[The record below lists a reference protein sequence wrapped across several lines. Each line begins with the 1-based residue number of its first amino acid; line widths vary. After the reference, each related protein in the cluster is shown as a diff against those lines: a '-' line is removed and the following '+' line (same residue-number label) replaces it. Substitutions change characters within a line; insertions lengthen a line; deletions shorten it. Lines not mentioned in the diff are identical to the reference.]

1 MDHDLLT
8 ALRAL
13 ADPTRL
19 RLAGRLAGRPAT
31 ESDLAAELGLSGAT
45 VRRQLTQL
53 VDAGLV
59 AVTDDVHGVRY
70 ALRPEAIGAL
80 GRALAALEP
89 DAHVDSGPGVGPAG
103 EALPADV
110 ARVLRGFFE
119 ADRLTTI
126 PATESKRLVVLH
138 YLRDRCFTKDRPY
151 LEKEVNQ
158 RLAIFHPDVASLRR
172 YMVDAGLLTRAGGEY
187 RVPEATAAPL
197 SDGR

>member
-1 MDHDLLT
+1 MDHDMLT

-19 RLAGRLAGRPAT
+19 RLAGRLAGAPAT
-31 ESDLAAELGLSGAT
+31 ESDLAAALGLSGAT
-45 VRRQLTQL
+45 VRRQLSKL

-59 AVTDDVHGVRY
+59 AVTDDGHGVRH
-70 ALRPEAIGAL
+70 ALRSEAIGAL
-80 GRALAALEP
+80 ARQLAALEP
-89 DAHVDSGPGVGPAG
+89 DAHVDSGPGIGPAG

-126 PATESKRLVVLH
+126 PANGSKRLVLLR
-138 YLRDRCFTKDRPY
+138 YLRDRCFTEDRPY
-151 LEKEVNQ
+151 PEKGVNQ

-172 YMVDAGLLTRAGGEY
+172 YMVDAGLLTRAAGQY
-187 RVPEATAAPL
+187 RVPEATTRPPQ
-197 SDGR
+197 

>member
-1 MDHDLLT
+1 MDHDVLT

-19 RLAGRLAGRPAT
+19 RLAGRLAGEPAT
-31 ESDLAAELGLSGAT
+31 ESVLAADLGLSAAT
-45 VRRQLTQL
+45 VRRQLAKL

-59 AVTDDVHGVRY
+59 ATTNEAQGARH

-80 GRALAALEP
+80 GRQLAALEP
-89 DAHVDSGPGVGPAG
+89 DARADAGPGVGPAG

-110 ARVLRGFFE
+110 ARVLRSFFE

-126 PATESKRLVVLH
+126 PATESKRIVVLR
-138 YLRDRCFTKDRPY
+138 YLRDRCFTEDRPY
-151 LEKEVNQ
+151 PEKEVNQ

-172 YMVDAGLLTRAGGEY
+172 YMVDAGLLTRAAGEY
-187 RVPEATAAPL
+187 RVPEATTDRPQ
-197 SDGR
+197 